1 MTILGFRV
9 AALLAYCVTRR
20 SSCCPGRSPRAA
32 ERHRQDCRRP
42 LLTVTS
48 IFIMVVNVLV
58 DASYG
63 YLNPKLKV

>member
-1 MTILGFRV
+1 MIIETIFVLPGLG
-9 AALLAYCVTRR
+9 LLAQQSAV
-20 SSCCPGRSPRAA
+20 S
-32 ERHRQDCRRP
+32 QDVP
-42 LLTVTS
+42 VVLGIVTVTS